1 MAYALIE
8 LCTHTCRLAAG
19 LATATAVIAGA
30 VYTQTSGFGF
40 NLTKISKGFYSSVL
54 ALLSPDNS
62 NAAVHSFIS
71 AALGIYSA
79 VLLFGPHEVRRIT
92 ARPVTSPVVHDVCQP
107 LSLPHA
113 LTPYP

>member
-1 MAYALIE
+1 MTEFCA
-8 LCTHTCRLAAG
+8 HVCRLAAG

-62 NAAVHSFIS
+62 NAAVYSFIS

-79 VLLFGPHEVRRIT
+79 VLLFGPHEVRRN
-92 ARPVTSPVVHDVCQP
+92 AMAPVTPFIFSHPPGFMALVTPP
-107 LSLPHA
+107 LKP
-113 LTPYP
+113 